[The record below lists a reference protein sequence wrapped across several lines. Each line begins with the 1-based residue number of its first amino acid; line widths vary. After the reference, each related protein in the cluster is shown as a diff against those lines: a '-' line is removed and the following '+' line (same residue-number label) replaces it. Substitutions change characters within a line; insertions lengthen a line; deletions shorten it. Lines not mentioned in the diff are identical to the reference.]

1 MKLNL
6 FSGPSKF
13 FTIIAASIC
22 LGGCSSD
29 SEDMKSFRERVEKED
44 ELTSKMMQDN
54 LDDELNPVE
63 RQAVDPIFEKN
74 TKEKERTDQEIF
86 KDTPKE

>member
-13 FTIIAASIC
+13 FTIVVAAIC
-22 LGGCSSD
+22 LCGCSSNP
-29 SEDMKSFRERVEKED
+29 EDMKSFRERVEKED